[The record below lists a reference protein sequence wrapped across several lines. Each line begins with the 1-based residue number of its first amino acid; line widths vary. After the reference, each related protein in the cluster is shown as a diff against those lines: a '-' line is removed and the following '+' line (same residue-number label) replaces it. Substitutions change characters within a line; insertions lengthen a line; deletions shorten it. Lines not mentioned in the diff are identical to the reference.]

1 MLSKLES
8 PSSVEFVVEL
18 LGVRV
23 LSEMPGDKALISID
37 VEPSK
42 AGSKG
47 KGDHIIKRLL
57 PEHTQSAE
65 QKRDSPKS

>member
-1 MLSKLES
+1 M
-8 PSSVEFVVEL
+8 
-18 LGVRV
+18 
-23 LSEMPGDKALISID
+23 LSEMPGDIALISID

-47 KGDHIIKRLL
+47 KRDHVIKRLL
-57 PEHTQSAE
+57 PEQTQSAE